1 MHSFSLFFFFPAYL
15 LVFNVCKLQGK
26 NRQEKELAEIN
37 TQSKEFIY
45 DGPSYLLG

>member
-1 MHSFSLFFFFPAYL
+1 M
-15 LVFNVCKLQGK
+15 QTTRE